1 MSGDSAGGNLVAA
14 MHVYML
20 QNNLSEFMADHLLFV
35 SVPTYAPNA
44 SSPLTNQTECLSRFS
59 HFLSRYSVFM
69 VSCTAMTPSRILSL
83 FDPMLPYETVCMCL
97 SAYLGPKED
106 ESATNPLISPIAA
119 SDEVLSKFPPST
131 LVAAQV
137 SL

>member
-1 MSGDSAGGNLVAA
+1 
-14 MHVYML
+14 
-20 QNNLSEFMADHLLFV
+20 
-35 SVPTYAPNA
+35 
-44 SSPLTNQTECLSRFS
+44 
-59 HFLSRYSVFM
+59 M

-97 SAYLGPKED
+97 SAYLGPKEE

-131 LVAAQV
+131 LIAAQV
-137 SL
+137 TL